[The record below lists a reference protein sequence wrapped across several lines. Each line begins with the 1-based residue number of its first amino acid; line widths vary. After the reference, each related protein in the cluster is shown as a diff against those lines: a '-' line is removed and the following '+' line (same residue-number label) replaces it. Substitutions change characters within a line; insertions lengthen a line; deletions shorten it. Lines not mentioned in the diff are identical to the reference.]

1 MATIAPE
8 VRGAQPAPPVRHGT
22 CRLTLTIDGT
32 EYRLT
37 RSPSVRAGWHLKKR
51 SGPRAGVTYCVL
63 THKRIVTCSCPDSV
77 RGGAVCKHVRA
88 MVACGLVSK
97 RAKPEAVI
105 VAQNLA
111 TATTPGKGAA
121 QIAAKISF
129 KEIGAGFDRQG
140 VRSSFQALF

>member
-1 MATIAPE
+1 MSTLAPE
-8 VRGAQPAPPVRHGT
+8 GRGAQPAPPVRHGT

-32 EYRLT
+32 EYRLS

-63 THKRIVTCSCPDSV
+63 THKRIVTCSCHDSI

-111 TATTPGKGAA
+111 TATTP
-121 QIAAKISF
+121 
-129 KEIGAGFDRQG
+129 QG
-140 VRSSFQALF
+140 GEHHA

>member
-1 MATIAPE
+1 MATVAPE
-8 VRGAQPAPPVRHGT
+8 ARGAQPAPPVPVRTGV
-22 CRLTLTIDGT
+22 CRLVLVIDGV
-32 EYRLT
+32 EYKLS

-63 THKRIVTCSCPDSV
+63 THHKIVTCSCLDSIMN
-77 RGGAVCKHVRA
+77 GAVCKHVRA

-111 TATTPGKGAA
+111 TATTPGRGESHA
-121 QIAAKISF
+121 
-129 KEIGAGFDRQG
+129 
-140 VRSSFQALF
+140 